1 MENAKRIRFGDA
13 IFYVFG
19 DVYEPAEDSYL
30 IARHMDVRGHV
41 LDMGA
46 GCGILS
52 VLAASKAKRVLAVD
66 INPKAARCV
75 RFNAKINGVSEKIDV
90 LAGDLFNPLRE
101 GRTFDVILFNAP
113 YLPSDDAGK
122 LEWIDY
128 AWSGGKSG
136 REVIDRFLRQIPKY
150 LKLDGKLLLIQSS
163 LSNIEETLKSL
174 RRLGFDARII
184 AEEGSFFE
192 RIILIEAHRRADAN

>member
-1 MENAKRIRFGDA
+1 MESAKRIRFGGA
-13 IFYVFG
+13 TFHIFNG
-19 DVYEPAEDSYL
+19 VYEPAEDSYL
-30 IARHMDVRGHV
+30 IARHMDVWGYV

-52 VLAASKAKRVLAVD
+52 VLAASKARRVLAVD

-75 RFNAKINGVSEKIDV
+75 RFNAKMNGVSEKIDV
-90 LAGDLFNPLRE
+90 LVGDLFNPLRE
-101 GRTFDVILFNAP
+101 GGTFDVILFNAP
-113 YLPSDDAGK
+113 YLPSDDAGR

-136 REVIDRFLRQIPKY
+136 REVIDRFLREIPKY
-150 LKLDGKLLLIQSS
+150 LKLNGKLFLIQSS

-174 RRLGFDARII
+174 RGSGFDARII
-184 AEEGSFFE
+184 AEEESFFE
-192 RIILIEAHRRADAN
+192 RIILIEAHRKG

>member
-13 IFYVFG
+13 IFHVFDG
-19 DVYEPAEDSYL
+19 VYEPAEDSYL
-30 IARHMDVRGHV
+30 IARHMDVWGYV

-52 VLAASKAKRVLAVD
+52 VLAASKAKWVLAVD
-66 INPKAARCV
+66 INPNAARCV
-75 RFNAKINGVSEKIDV
+75 RFNAKINGVSDKIDV
-90 LAGDLFNPLRE
+90 LVGDLFNPLRE

-113 YLPSDDAGK
+113 YLPSDDAWK

-136 REVIDRFLRQIPKY
+136 RAIIDKFLCEIPKY
-150 LKLDGKLLLIQSS
+150 LKLDGKLFLIQSS

-184 AEEGSFFE
+184 AEEESFFE

>member
-13 IFYVFG
+13 TFQIFD
-19 DVYEPAEDSYL
+19 DVYEPAEDSFL
-30 IARHMDVRGHV
+30 IARHMDVWGHV

-66 INPKAARCV
+66 INPKAAKCV
-75 RFNAKINGVSEKIDV
+75 RFNAKINGVSEKVDV
-90 LAGDLFNPLRE
+90 LVGDLFNPLRE

-136 REVIDRFLRQIPKY
+136 REIIDRFLCEIPKY
-150 LKLDGKLLLIQSS
+150 LKLDGKLFLIQSS
-163 LSNIEETLKSL
+163 LSNIEETLNSL
-174 RRLGFDARII
+174 RKLGFDGRII
-184 AEEGSFFE
+184 AEEESFFE
-192 RIILIEAHRRADAN
+192 RIILIEAHRKG